1 MLLTKALCI
10 DIMVDALRAPV
21 RLECSPGAGRVRQCF
36 YRARRRRQK
45 EGDHRFDGLTFRVDG
60 STLVIK
66 KRPITAAHR
75 LRAKL
80 KTIRALR
87 ALINCH

>member
-10 DIMVDALRAPV
+10 EIMEDALRSPV
-21 RLECSPGAGRVRQCF
+21 RLECSPGAGRVRQYF
-36 YRARRRRQK
+36 YRERRRRQA
-45 EGDHRFDGLTFRVDG
+45 EGDCRFDGLTFRVEG
-60 STLVIK
+60 SMLVINSQL
-66 KRPITAAHR
+66 ITAAHR

-87 ALINCH
+87 ALVD